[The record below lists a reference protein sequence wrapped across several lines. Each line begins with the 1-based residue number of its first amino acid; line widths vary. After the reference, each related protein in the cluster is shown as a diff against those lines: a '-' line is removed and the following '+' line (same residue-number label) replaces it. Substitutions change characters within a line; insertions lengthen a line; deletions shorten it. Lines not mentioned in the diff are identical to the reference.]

1 MLREGFKNGSH
12 RKILLRGE
20 RYPHFPLTLTK
31 FFTRRCLIGGRSPP
45 FPLKFYNHD
54 HILPLSTLSSWNN
67 VTAGHHDSDS
77 VVMGGYNSGV
87 TPIYPYIA
95 VYTLYHMGSLL
106 LYHGICCLSLVK
118 ILYSLYVQCHLD
130 VRLLQVWGMLTE
142 NSHNPLQVQCSQC
155 HLIWLHFLAE
165 HGGIA

>member
-12 RKILLRGE
+12 RKMLLKGE

-106 LYHGICCLSLVK
+106 LYHGICCLSLLSVPCTM
-118 ILYSLYVQCHLD
+118 SSRCETVTG
-130 VRLLQVWGMLTE
+130 VRYAHWKLSQPSSSPMLSVPSYLSTLWGDCI
-142 NSHNPLQVQCSQC
+142 NISY
-155 HLIWLHFLAE
+155 
-165 HGGIA
+165 